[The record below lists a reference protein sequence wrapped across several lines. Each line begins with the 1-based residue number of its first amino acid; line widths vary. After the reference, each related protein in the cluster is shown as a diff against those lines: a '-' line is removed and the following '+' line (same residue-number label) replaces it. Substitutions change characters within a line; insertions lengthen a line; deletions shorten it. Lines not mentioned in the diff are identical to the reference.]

1 MGLSEVFL
9 SFLVSSII
17 ACILAVGQQLYKSK
31 CDKIEMCCIKIHR
44 NVEVESDVEQPNVE
58 MPVFTPPAPPARKQ
72 SLDATIH
79 GDKR

>member
-31 CDKIEMCCIKIHR
+31 CDKIEMCCIRIHR
-44 NVEVESDVEQPNVE
+44 NVEVETNIESNVE
-58 MPVFTPPAPPARKQ
+58 MPTFNKPLRSM
-72 SLDATIH
+72 SLDR
-79 GDKR
+79 K

>member
-58 MPVFTPPAPPARKQ
+58 MPVFSPPVRKQ
-72 SLDATIH
+72 SLDSTIH

>member
-31 CDKIEMCCIKIHR
+31 CDKIEMCCVKIHR
-44 NVEVESDVEQPNVE
+44 NVEVETDIESNVE
-58 MPVFTPPAPPARKQ
+58 MPTFNKPLRSM
-72 SLDATIH
+72 SLDR
-79 GDKR
+79 K

>member
-58 MPVFTPPAPPARKQ
+58 MPVFSPPVRKQ

>member
-17 ACILAVGQQLYKSK
+17 ACILAVGNQLYKSK

-44 NVEVESDVEQPNVE
+44 NVEVESDVEQPRIE
-58 MPVFTPPAPPARKQ
+58 MPVFTSPARKQ

>member
-31 CDKIEMCCIKIHR
+31 CDNIEMCCIKIHR
-44 NVEVESDVEQPNVE
+44 NVNIETDIETKVDLPTFNKPMRS
-58 MPVFTPPAPPARKQ
+58 M
-72 SLDATIH
+72 SLDR
-79 GDKR
+79 K

>member
-9 SFLVSSII
+9 SFLVSSMI
-17 ACILAVGQQLYKSK
+17 ACVLAVGQQLYKSK

-44 NVEVESDVEQPNVE
+44 NVEVESDVEQPKVE
-58 MPVFTPPAPPARKQ
+58 MPVFTPPARKP

>member
-31 CDKIEMCCIKIHR
+31 CDKIEMSCIKIHR
-44 NVEVESDVEQPNVE
+44 NVEVESDVETPKVE
-58 MPVFTPPAPPARKQ
+58 MPVFTPPARKQ

>member
-17 ACILAVGQQLYKSK
+17 ACVLAVGQQLYKSK

-44 NVEVESDVEQPNVE
+44 NVEVESDVEQPPVE
-58 MPVFTPPAPPARKQ
+58 MPVFTPPVRKQ
-72 SLDATIH
+72 SLDQTIH

>member
-17 ACILAVGQQLYKSK
+17 ACILAVGNQLYKSK
-31 CDKIEMCCIKIHR
+31 CDKIDICCIKIHR

-58 MPVFTPPAPPARKQ
+58 MPVFTPPTRSS
-72 SLDATIH
+72 SLDSTIH
-79 GDKR
+79 GNKK